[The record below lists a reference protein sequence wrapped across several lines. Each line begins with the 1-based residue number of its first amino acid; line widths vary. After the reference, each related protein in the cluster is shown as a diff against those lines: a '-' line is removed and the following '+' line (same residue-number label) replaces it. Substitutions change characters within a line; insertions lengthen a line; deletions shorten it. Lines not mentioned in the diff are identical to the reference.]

1 MNRIKKKLR
10 SQTGASLT
18 FALLLF
24 LVCAVVG
31 SVVLTAGTAAAG
43 RMSKITE
50 MDQRFYSV
58 NSAARLLIEL
68 IDDKPV
74 TIIETRTKD
83 ETQVTTYKYVGDT
96 TVDSDS
102 FSSIVK
108 HAAYYYITHAED
120 ELVSDLGLT
129 MTLKPSEEYKAA
141 LSSNISEKIIGRG
154 AGNTSSPFGTIVL
167 KIENADGED
176 KYAMD
181 LTFAPDVKKTVND
194 QETQT
199 VTTWKITWYI
209 QDAKV
214 NGDYARVVK
223 SS

>member
-1 MNRIKKKLR
+1 MNRIRNKLR

-43 RMSKITE
+43 RMSEITE

-74 TIIETRTKD
+74 TIVETIP
-83 ETQVTTYKYVGDT
+83 ESGIATYEYGDGT
-96 TVDSDS
+96 ELNDSS
-102 FSSIVK
+102 FDSIVRE
-108 HAAYYYITHAED
+108 AAYYYITQIAPDDKVTGRKLVTGADNRYKLNMSTGDID
-120 ELVSDLGLT
+120 EIAVLVKEELKDDGT
-129 MTLKPSEEYKAA
+129 MVLNVE
-141 LSSNISEKIIGRG
+141 
-154 AGNTSSPFGTIVL
+154 NTSN
-167 KIENADGED
+167 KD
-176 KYAMD
+176 KYAME

-194 QETQT
+194 QETQS
-199 VTTWKITWYI
+199 VTTWKIAWYV
-209 QDAKV
+209 QD
-214 NGDYARVVK
+214 VK
-223 SS
+223 TAGGNLRMS